1 MRVLFDTCVVL
12 DALQSREPFREDAEK
27 LFLAVANERISGLLT
42 AKSITDIYY
51 LTHRLTHSDRRT
63 REILMNLLTLFDL
76 VDTTGN
82 DCRQALLS
90 ELSDYEDAVMVE
102 AAVRE
107 TLDCIVTRNLH
118 DYRKSACKVLS
129 SSELLELLID
139 RNADTDQ
146 E

>member
-12 DALQSREPFREDAEK
+12 DALQAREPFCKDAEK
-27 LFLAVANERISGLLT
+27 LILAVANERINGSLT

-51 LTHRLTHSDRRT
+51 LTHRLTHSDQRT
-63 REILMNLLTLFDL
+63 REILLNLLTLFDL

-102 AAVRE
+102 AAIRE
-107 TLDCIVTRNLH
+107 ELDCIVTRNLH
-118 DYRKSACKVLS
+118 DYQKASCRVYSPS
-129 SSELLELLID
+129 DLLQIITKDE
-139 RNADTDQ
+139 Q